1 VVQESNSRAPRRW
14 LFAVLV
20 SSLLGACTAQNPAFV
35 QPEPAGEDAHVELP
49 APAAPPDAPVARAD
63 LGAQALSADVA
74 PPEDAGVP
82 NVAPPD
88 AAVAVIPDAPP
99 DLAADRGPPGAVLL
113 VVGDTSLDKSD
124 VQLKDRLIKLGF
136 TVTARDGTAA
146 TSADATGKALVVISG
161 SSWSDDVGSKFRDA
175 PVPVVCF
182 DRALF
187 SPIKLTGTKSGTDYG
202 ELDNGQRLMII
213 DDTHPLAGGLS
224 GQVTV
229 SNADIMISWG
239 LPSSAAV
246 RVATTTDSANR
257 FTIFGYEQGATMVGM
272 TAPARRVGSFVRY
285 PRDTTFTESGLLLF
299 EAAALWAIGYR

>member
-1 VVQESNSRAPRRW
+1 MSRAPRRW
-14 LFAVLV
+14 LSAVLV
-20 SSLLGACTAQNPAFV
+20 SAFLAACTAQNPAFV
-35 QPEPAGEDAHVELP
+35 APQPADSDVEPAVPTTA
-49 APAAPPDAPVARAD
+49 PDAQVTRPD
-63 LGAQALSADVA
+63 LAAQALPA
-74 PPEDAGVP
+74 
-82 NVAPPD
+82 D
-88 AAVAVIPDAPP
+88 AAPAYMPDVTAPADAAAAVLPDAPP

-113 VVGDTSLDKSD
+113 VVGDTALEKSD

-136 TVTARDGTAA
+136 TVTARDGTAV

-161 SSWSDDVGSKFRDA
+161 SSWSDDVGSKFRDVT
-175 PVPVVCF
+175 VPVVCF

-187 SPIKLTGTKSGTDYG
+187 SPMKLTGSKSGTDYG
-202 ELDNGQRLMII
+202 ELDYAQRLMII

-229 SNADIMISWG
+229 SNADMMVSWG

-299 EAAALWAIGYR
+299 EGSALWAIGYR

>member
-1 VVQESNSRAPRRW
+1 MVKESNSRAPRRW

-20 SSLLGACTAQNPAFV
+20 SSFLGACTAQNPAFV
-35 QPEPAGEDAHVELP
+35 QPEPPGADAHVELP
-49 APAAPPDAPVARAD
+49 APTPSTDALVARAD
-63 LGAQALSADVA
+63 LGAPALPADAA

-82 NVAPPD
+82 NVAAPD
-88 AAVAVIPDAPP
+88 AAVPPDAPP

-113 VVGDTSLDKSD
+113 VVGDTNLHKSD
-124 VQLKDRLIKLGF
+124 VQLKDSLSKLGF
-136 TVTARDGTAA
+136 TVTAKDGTAA
-146 TSADATGKALVVISG
+146 TSADANGKALVVISG

-187 SPIKLTGTKSGTDYG
+187 SPMKLTGTKSGTDYG
-202 ELDNGQRLMII
+202 EIDYGQRLMII

-246 RVATTTDSANR
+246 RVATTTDSANH

-285 PRDTTFTESGLLLF
+285 PRDTTFSESGLLLF
-299 EAAALWAIGYR
+299 EASALWAIGYR